1 MKASTF
7 QSVQNGLRVIPG
19 DWRVSA
25 GGIRL
30 AQQSA
35 MQSGADA
42 FVQALM
48 ERYNGWQ
55 THWSSLD
62 LAFRQRPAGM
72 TMSPIYHQVQMHVAP
87 RLHLTIQ
94 GETHILHQRSIERVG
109 RTLREQL
116 VHHLRVKRTLREQLV
131 HYLSA
136 RGTRIDAVATQGSLT
151 ASGFNN
157 ALSPGTRAD
166 LPLARPIPRV
176 VRRPVTEL
184 APENPGAPVETPMTL
199 SGRRPAVVSRTSPP
213 APAPVDVHRL
223 TDQVIQAI
231 DRRIVAQR
239 ERLGRI

>member
-7 QSVQNGLRVIPG
+7 QSVKNGLRVIPG

-25 GGIRL
+25 GGVRL

-62 LAFRQRPAGM
+62 LVLRQKPSGI

-87 RLHLTIQ
+87 RLNLTIR

-109 RTLREQL
+109 
-116 VHHLRVKRTLREQLV
+116 RTLREQLV

-136 RGTRIDAVATQGSLT
+136 RGTRIDAVATQGNMT

-166 LPLARPIPRV
+166 LPLARPILRV
-176 VRRPVTEL
+176 MRRPVTEL

-199 SGRRPAVVSRTSPP
+199 SGRRPAVVSRTNPP
-213 APAPVDVHRL
+213 APALIDVHRL

-231 DRRIVAQR
+231 DRRIIAQR